1 MRKMISRVRSWLN
14 QIVVVKRWALA
25 ITLAVM
31 VMLVGAFYYQT
42 QAIQHNQRQAECV
55 ARVEVRDDLRS
66 VLFKVVDLSD
76 LFTAGG
82 KKPSAGVIA
91 YTRNRVDFIN
101 EKYPALPISKCK
113 NA

>member
-42 QAIQHNQRQAECV
+42 QAIQRNQRQAECV

-76 LFTAGG
+76 LTTSHGAVQYQ
-82 KKPSAGVIA
+82 K
-91 YTRNRVDFIN
+91 NRVDYIN
-101 EKYPALPISKCK
+101 AKYPALPIASCE

>member
-1 MRKMISRVRSWLN
+1 MRKMISRIRSWLS

-31 VMLVGAFYYQT
+31 VLLVGAFYYQT

-55 ARVEVRDDLRS
+55 ARVEVRDDLRA

-76 LFTAGG
+76 LTTSHGAVQYQ
-82 KKPSAGVIA
+82 K
-91 YTRNRVDFIN
+91 NRVDYIN
-101 EKYPALPISKCK
+101 AKYPAIPISQCK